1 MVMIR
6 IPKKRD
12 NDYCNDD
19 DDDDDDD
26 DDNDEIR

>member
-19 DDDDDDD
+19 DDDDDD
-26 DDNDEIR
+26 NDEIR